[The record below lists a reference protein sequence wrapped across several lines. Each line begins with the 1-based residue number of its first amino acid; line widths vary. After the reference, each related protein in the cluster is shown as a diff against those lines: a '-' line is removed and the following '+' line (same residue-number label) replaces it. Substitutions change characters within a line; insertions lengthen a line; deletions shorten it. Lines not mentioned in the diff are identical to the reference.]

1 MPVKTVHLPDELGK
15 QFDELVPEGVRTKV
29 LIRLVE
35 ILLNKANSS
44 TSQEGNNLIM
54 ELIKNPGSF
63 TLSTAQMNSKKVR

>member
-1 MPVKTVHLPDELGK
+1 MPVKTVHLPVELSK

-35 ILLNKANSS
+35 ILLHKTSKS
-44 TSQEGNNLIM
+44 TPQEGNNLIM

-63 TLSTAQMNSKKVR
+63 TLSPALKDAKK